1 MTLEDGTELV
11 TSGDHRFLTDRGWK
25 HVSDNAKCPQRAHL
39 TTNNKLMGVGAFAEP
54 PIRSAPYREGYLC
67 GLIRGDGHIG
77 TYRYRRP
84 NRSRDEH
91 HRFRLALTDFEA
103 LRRAREY
110 LRRWGVETQQF
121 TFAEATAT
129 TRRAVAIRTS
139 PAGAVATVR
148 QATRWPDRLGLLAT
162 DRAQV
167 AALLLSPPGGTTA
180 ASGGEAGRGAA
191 VRSSAR
197 WQAREGPWLAFRRG
211 RRGRGARGSSGP
223 PGRPGGPSR
232 SLPETSQPDR

>member
-1 MTLEDGTELV
+1 MLLAYISPRDRINRTVRDGDYLRYSITEVLDQWSVWKHAYRVTLEDGTELV

-54 PIRSAPYREGYLC
+54 PIRSAPYRDGYLC

-110 LRRWGVETQQF
+110 LRGWGVETQQF

-148 QATRWPDRLGLLAT
+148 QATRWPDRPGPDWCKGFLA
-162 DRAQV
+162 AIFH
-167 AALLLSPPGGTTA
+167 A
-180 ASGGEAGRGAA
+180 E
-191 VRSSAR
+191 
-197 WQAREGPWLAFRRG
+197 
-211 RRGRGARGSSGP
+211 GSSDGSI
-223 PGRPGGPSR
+223 R
-232 SLPETSQPDR
+232 LTNTDPELIDTIT